1 QCYNEFIFFWFLLIF
16 LILKPGYH
24 FGLAKICYSEESYCQ
39 FSFHHFGEVKQLELR
54 MCTSGHVI

>member
-1 QCYNEFIFFWFLLIF
+1 MFTGR
-16 LILKPGYH
+16 ILKPGYH